1 MRMGNIQRKQAVIA
15 GLWLALI
22 AAAVL
27 GLVLTRPSAPPPSR
41 FRAPRG
47 TWARL
52 RNLVDQKPLETAR
65 ALAAQAWTREEHP
78 LARRAL
84 NVADDAVDLAFATA
98 LRDAAAHPAPPTEE
112 IRKITAHLKETE
124 TSVVADQ
131 EAIEALQGLKSK
143 NEPEVQQ
150 EIALAQAQLALD
162 QDDVAN
168 ARQDLMRAGG
178 DLQGALKRMLDA
190 HLATHAAVNLPNT
203 PPFQESWALASHL
216 RTWQWLRGKL
226 QQLASA
232 SQQALDAAAALN
244 KAHDELAAR
253 VEQQKSGETGS
264 VRDAVRAVRRTSEDT
279 KSLADYVKRIQD
291 QQDLSEIYRDWGAVV
306 TIQQRASVHGMIL
319 DLLWILLICVA
330 AWVALVAIGRFGA
343 SLDAERKRLRSLQ
356 FAVRLVVQ
364 MAAVAA
370 TLIVLLG
377 SPGQLTTVIGLAG
390 AGLTVALKDFI
401 VAFFGWFVLMGNNG
415 IRVGD
420 WVEINGIG
428 GEVVEIGLLRTVLL
442 ETGQWSDAGH
452 PTGRKVAFVNSFA
465 VEGHYFNFS
474 TSGQWLWD
482 EIQVVVPSGEDPYR
496 VLKAV
501 QDLVAAEAQE
511 NVRQAEQEWQKVA
524 RGHAL
529 QSFSAAPA
537 INVKPTDTGVNITVR
552 YITRAHERFEMR
564 SRLYRAIVE
573 LLHTRGAGN
582 TVKTDASDAGKAADG
597 AS

>member
-1 MRMGNIQRKQAVIA
+1 MGQSKRKQAVIA

-22 AAAVL
+22 AAAVV
-27 GLVLTRPSAPPPSR
+27 GLVLTRRSAPPPSR

-47 TWARL
+47 AWTRL
-52 RNLVDQKPLETAR
+52 RNLVDQKPLATAR
-65 ALAAQAWTREEHP
+65 ALALQAWTREEHP

-84 NVADDAVDLAFATA
+84 SVADDAVGLAFAMA
-98 LRDAAAHPAPPTEE
+98 LRDAASHPTTPTEE
-112 IRKITAHLKETE
+112 IRKITARLKDAE
-124 TSVVADQ
+124 TSVLADQ
-131 EAIEALQGLKSK
+131 DAIEALQGSKSK
-143 NEPEVQQ
+143 NDPEVQQ

-162 QDDVAN
+162 QGDVVN

-178 DLQGALKRMLDA
+178 DLQGTLKRMLDT
-190 HLATHAAVNLPNT
+190 HLATHAPVNLPNA
-203 PPFQESWALASHL
+203 PPFAESWALASHL
-216 RTWQWLRGKL
+216 RTWQLLRGKL

-232 SQQALDAAAALN
+232 SQQASQAAAALS
-244 KAHDELAAR
+244 KAHDELEAH
-253 VEQQKSGETGS
+253 VEQQKSVEQKS
-264 VRDAVRAVRRTSEDT
+264 LKDAVTAVRRTSEDT
-279 KSLADYVKRIQD
+279 KSLADYDKRIQD
-291 QQDLSEIYRDWGAVV
+291 LQDLSEIYRDWSAVV
-306 TIQQRASVHGMIL
+306 AIRQRASVHGIIL
-319 DLLWILLICVA
+319 DLLWILFICLA
-330 AWVALVAIGRFGA
+330 AWVALMAIGRFGA

-364 MAAVAA
+364 MVAVAA
-370 TLIVLLG
+370 IGIVLLG

-420 WVEINGIG
+420 WVEIKGIG

-552 YITRAHERFEMR
+552 YITRAHERYDMR

-573 LLHTRGAGN
+573 LLHTKQVRH
-582 TVKTDASDAGKAADG
+582 TVKTETSDAG
-597 AS
+597 

>member
-1 MRMGNIQRKQAVIA
+1 MGHIKRKQAVIA

-22 AAAVL
+22 AAAVV

-47 TWARL
+47 AWTRL

-65 ALAAQAWTREEHP
+65 ALAAQAWTREEHA

-84 NVADDAVDLAFATA
+84 SVADDAVDLAFATA
-98 LRDAAAHPAPPTEE
+98 LRDAASHPAPPTEE
-112 IRKITAHLKETE
+112 IRKIQARLKDAE
-124 TSVVADQ
+124 TSVLADQ
-131 EAIEALQGLKSK
+131 DAIEALQESKSK
-143 NEPEVQQ
+143 NDPEVQQ

-162 QDDVAN
+162 QEDVAN

-178 DLQGALKRMLDA
+178 DLQGVLKRMLDA
-190 HLATHAAVNLPNT
+190 HLATHAPVNLPNA
-203 PPFQESWALASHL
+203 PPFEESWALAAHL
-216 RTWQWLRGKL
+216 RTWQLLRGKL

-232 SQQALDAAAALN
+232 SQQASQAAAALS
-244 KAHDELAAR
+244 KAHDELEAR
-253 VEQQKSGETGS
+253 VEQQKSGEEKS
-264 VRDAVRAVRRTSEDT
+264 MSAAVTAVRRTSEDT
-279 KSLADYVKRIQD
+279 KSLADFDKRIQD

-306 TIQQRASVHGMIL
+306 AIQQRASVHGIIL
-319 DLLWILLICVA
+319 DLLWILLICLV
-330 AWVALVAIGRFGA
+330 AWVALAAIERFGA
-343 SLDAERKRLRSLQ
+343 SLNAERRRLRSLH
-356 FAVRLVVQ
+356 FVVRLAVQLVAVLAIMIVV
-364 MAAVAA
+364 
-370 TLIVLLG
+370 LG

-401 VAFFGWFVLMGNNG
+401 VAFFGWFVLMGKNG

-474 TSGQWLWD
+474 TTGQWLWD
-482 EIQVVVPSGEDPYR
+482 EIEVLVPSGEDPYR
-496 VLKAV
+496 VLQSV
-501 QDLVAAEAQE
+501 QDLVLAETQE

-524 RGHAL
+524 RSQAL
-529 QSFSAAPA
+529 QSFSATPV
-537 INVKPTDTGVNITVR
+537 INVKPANMGVNITVR
-552 YITRAHERFEMR
+552 YITRAHERYEMR

-573 LLHTRGAGN
+573 LLHAKQVRH
-582 TVKTDASDAGKAADG
+582 TVKPDAPDAG
-597 AS
+597 

>member
-1 MRMGNIQRKQAVIA
+1 MGHIKRKQAVIA
-15 GLWLALI
+15 GLWLAMI
-22 AAAVL
+22 AAAVA
-27 GLVLTRPSAPPPSR
+27 GLLLTRPSAPPPSR

-47 TWARL
+47 EWTRL
-52 RNLVDQKPLETAR
+52 RKLVDQKPLETAR
-65 ALAAQAWTREEHP
+65 ALAAQAWTRGEHG

-84 NVADDAVDLAFATA
+84 SVADDAVDLAFATA
-98 LRDAAAHPAPPTEE
+98 LRNAASHPTPPTEG
-112 IRKITAHLKETE
+112 IRKITAHLKDAE
-124 TSVVADQ
+124 TSVLADQ
-131 EAIEALQGLKSK
+131 AAIEALQGSKSK
-143 NEPEVQQ
+143 DDPGVQE

-168 ARQDLMRAGG
+168 ARQDLLRAGG
-178 DLQGALKRMLDA
+178 DLQGTLKRMLDA
-190 HLATHAAVNLPNT
+190 HLATHAPVNLPNA
-203 PPFQESWALASHL
+203 PPFAESWALASHL
-216 RTWQWLRGKL
+216 RAWQLLRGKS

-232 SQQALDAAAALN
+232 SQQASQAAAALS
-244 KAHDELAAR
+244 KEHDELEAR
-253 VEQQKSGETGS
+253 IEQQKSGEQES
-264 VRDAVRAVRRTSEDT
+264 LKEAVAAVRRTSEDT
-279 KSLADYVKRIQD
+279 KSLADFVKRIQD
-291 QQDLSEIYRDWGAVV
+291 LQDLSEIYRDWGAVAA
-306 TIQQRASVHGMIL
+306 IQQRASVHGIIL
-319 DLLWILLICVA
+319 DLLWILLIC
-330 AWVALVAIGRFGA
+330 LVAFVGLAAIERFGA

-356 FAVRLVVQ
+356 FAARLAVQ
-364 MAAVAA
+364 MVAV
-370 TLIVLLG
+370 LGIMIVLLG
-377 SPGQLTTVIGLAG
+377 SPGQLTTAIGLAG

-401 VAFFGWFVLMGNNG
+401 VAFFGWFVLMGKNG

-474 TSGQWLWD
+474 TTGQWLWD
-482 EIQVVVPSGEDPYR
+482 EIQVLVPSGEDPYR

-501 QDLVAAEAQE
+501 QELVAAEAQE

-529 QSFSAAPA
+529 QSFSATPA
-537 INVKPTDTGVNITVR
+537 INVKPTDMGVNITVR

-573 LLHTRGAGN
+573 LLHTREARHA
-582 TVKTDASDAGKAADG
+582 VKPDAPDAG
-597 AS
+597 